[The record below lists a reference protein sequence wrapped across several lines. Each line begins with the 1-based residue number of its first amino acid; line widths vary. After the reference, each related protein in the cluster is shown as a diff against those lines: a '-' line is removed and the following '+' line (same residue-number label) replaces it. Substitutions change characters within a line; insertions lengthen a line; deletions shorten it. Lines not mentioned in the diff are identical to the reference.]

1 MGKTSKR
8 LSSQKRKKATRRTRR
23 TGRTRKTGGNATDGD
38 RLMNMLHEN
47 SRVSAKKHS
56 DSKIIKQF
64 NKVKENDLYNSI
76 LRKKRQLN
84 REERKKFSQEAYR
97 HQELPMEIHRI
108 PHCRH
113 HVHGKCTRVN
123 PVHCLADRTGA
134 YHPATL
140 TAMAMKDTSF

>member
-8 LSSQKRKKATRRTRR
+8 LSFQKKKKATH
-23 TGRTRKTGGNATDGD
+23 RTRKKGGNATDGD

-47 SRVSAKKHS
+47 SRVSTKKHS
-56 DSKIIKQF
+56 DAKIIRQF

-76 LRKKRQLN
+76 LRKKRRLN

-97 HQELPMEIHRI
+97 HQELPMAIRRI
-108 PHCRH
+108 PQCKH